1 MKKLSVAHGLDYL
14 LALCAFAG
22 FLAVLQTFILG
33 KHYIIPTILLLPTV
47 LLGNLAWYG
56 LKQVKWAQHV
66 NFWIGFIATS
76 HLFFAVFWAKTPR
89 EILGSAF
96 EPVFIALT
104 LVMLFLTIFYA
115 RRNQLFNR

>member
-104 LVMLFLTIFYA
+104 LVMLLLTIFYA
-115 RRNQLFNR
+115 RGNQLFSR